1 MADVEATKVILLE
14 LTKNISQLTQEA
26 MDNHP
31 VISTIPKPELLNILN
46 SLLANVIIE
55 KKLTTK
61 LLKASSLMIIIF

>member
-1 MADVEATKVILLE
+1 MADVEATKAIILD

-31 VISTIPKPELLNILN
+31 VISTILKPELLNILN

-55 KKLTTK
+55 KN
-61 LLKASSLMIIIF
+61 